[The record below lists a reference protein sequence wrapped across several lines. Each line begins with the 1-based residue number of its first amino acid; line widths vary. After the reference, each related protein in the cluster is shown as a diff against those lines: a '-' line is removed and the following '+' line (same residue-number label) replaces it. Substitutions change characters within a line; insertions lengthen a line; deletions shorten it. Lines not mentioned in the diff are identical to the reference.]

1 LIRRARAVSERIALI
16 SNYSGGLVGAG
27 IIAMQRS
34 NWTPVIVPNAP
45 RTEDEKFHEG
55 ETTPSAARFDSAI
68 TGQDQN
74 NDIPFTITVAIAL
87 GLPMLISAALYLV
100 ATAALGAN

>member
-1 LIRRARAVSERIALI
+1 
-16 SNYSGGLVGAG
+16 
-27 IIAMQRS
+27 MQRS
-34 NWTPVIVPNAP
+34 NWTPVIVRNTP

-68 TGQDQN
+68 TGQHQN
-74 NDIPFTITVAIAL
+74 NDIPFAITVAIAL

>member
-1 LIRRARAVSERIALI
+1 LIRRARTVSERIALI

>member
-68 TGQDQN
+68 TGQHQN